1 MASAASSTIDSPPAP
16 LPPTAAGVFNPD
28 DLSSNGFFSRA
39 IAWVLEDPRLP
50 FAFLRRFMPVT
61 RVGGWAFISR
71 YDDVRQA
78 LADDAVVAVPF
89 GPKVEALNDGPNF
102 LLGMARDP
110 EYEWLHNATVAVFPP
125 TDNPA
130 IVGPLAYRHASAILG
145 RSAGRLDAVQNL
157 ITLVPTR
164 ICEDYYGVAVPD
176 EIAFGKWTIAM
187 STYMFGD
194 PGDDPRVARCALAA
208 GALVRPLVDA
218 ALARARATPDGP
230 DTIARRLIRAEAAD
244 PRLTDAYKRAILIG
258 MMTGFVPTNTMAA
271 GHILEMLLRRPD
283 MLRAAQHAVR
293 ANDDDLLERCLFEAM
308 RFMPLNP
315 GPFRVIAKDY
325 VVAPGTRRA
334 AKLKAGTKVL
344 VGTQSAMFD
353 PRKIVEPNAFEPS
366 RPDDNYL
373 LFGYGLHWCI
383 GEPLA
388 RAQITQ
394 TLKPLL
400 AQRNLRRA
408 PGMRGRLGK
417 IGPFPAHLE
426 VAFDVD

>member
-1 MASAASSTIDSPPAP
+1 MASLASDTVDRSTAPLQPAP
-16 LPPTAAGVFNPD
+16 AAFDAD
-28 DLSSNGFFSRA
+28 DLNSTGFVSDL
-39 IAWVLEDPRLP
+39 IARILEDPRRP
-50 FAFLRRFMPVT
+50 FAFIRRFWPVP
-61 RVGGWAFISR
+61 RIGNWAFISR

-78 LADDAVVAVPF
+78 LTDDAVVAVPF
-89 GPKVEALNDGPNF
+89 GSKVEALNDGPNF
-102 LLGMARDP
+102 LLGMANGP
-110 EYEWLHNATVAVFPP
+110 EYQWLHQATVAVFPRS
-125 TDNPA
+125 DNA
-130 IVGPLAYRHASAILG
+130 SIVGPLAYRHASAIIG
-145 RSAGRLDAVQNL
+145 RSAGRIDAVQNL

-194 PGDDPRVARCALAA
+194 PGNNPKVGRCALAA
-208 GALVRPLVDA
+208 GALLRPLVDA
-218 ALARARATPDGP
+218 ALAKARATPDGP
-230 DTIARRLIRAEAAD
+230 DTIARRLVRAEASD
-244 PRLTDAYKRAILIG
+244 PRLTDAYKRAVLVG
-258 MMTGFVPTNTMAA
+258 MITGFVPTNTMAA

-334 AKLKAGTKVL
+334 ASLKAGTKVL

-353 PRKIVEPNAFEPS
+353 PRKIVEPNAYEPN
-366 RPDDNYL
+366 RPEDNYL
-373 LFGYGLHWCI
+373 LFGFGLHWCI

-408 PGMRGRLGK
+408 PGARGRMSK

-426 VAFDVD
+426 VAFDID

>member
-1 MASAASSTIDSPPAP
+1 MASMASGTIDPPAAAT
-16 LPPTAAGVFNPD
+16 PPPAGAFNPD
-28 DLSSNGFFSRA
+28 DLSSSGFVSDA
-39 IAWVLEDPRLP
+39 IARILEDPRLP
-50 FAFLRRFMPVT
+50 FAFIRRFWPVAK
-61 RVGGWAFISR
+61 VGSWAFISR

-102 LLGMARDP
+102 LLGMANDAQ
-110 EYEWLHNATVAVFPP
+110 YQWLHKATAAVFPP
-125 TDNPA
+125 SDNPN
-130 IVGPLAYRHASAILG
+130 IVAPLAYRHASAILG

-194 PGDDPRVARCALAA
+194 PGDNPKVARCALAA
-208 GALVRPLVDA
+208 GSLVRPLVDA
-218 ALARARATPDGP
+218 ALAKARATPDGP
-230 DTIARRLIRAEAAD
+230 DTIARRLVRAEADD

-293 ANDDDLLERCLFEAM
+293 AHDDDLLERCLFEAM

-325 VVAPGTRRA
+325 VVAPGTRRETR
-334 AKLKAGTKVL
+334 LKAGTKVL

-366 RPDDNYL
+366 RPEDNYL

-408 PGMRGRLGK
+408 PGARGRLGK